1 MTTEVLSNN
10 VFNKIRSKFG
20 DVQLGDSDGNVTADP
35 NEAVFYDFEYM
46 EDADTFG
53 RMSISLADGESMK
66 VFYNRNLTDK
76 IDEDSKANFFSF
88 LKELKDLAVQHQL
101 KFDVRDITK
110 SNLSSQDFKNL
121 ADTNQTV
128 NTDEMSEEINRI
140 TSLAGVK
147 EAEPE
152 AGLTGGPAP
161 TTIAKQFPGV
171 DDKSSLV
178 RAVTKMKQG
187 QSNYSRDEITAAAD
201 AFKEILGKDPN
212 ETSRLMTMLKGV
224 AQKANPFNHPD
235 DWVGHGMMKNKDANA
250 KGKGRGTDRKGTVW
264 GTESVDEVEKITKL
278 AGVEVKESLRGTTK
292 SSYENL
298 DKTRLIIRHKGKVDE
313 TIPGARSRQIQS
325 LYIENSDGERYKY
338 PLTHLAGARAMVRH
352 VANGGKPHDDFGQ
365 HIIQTSEDIAKLNSF
380 SRYASNKDQLN
391 DNASDIIEQT
401 KMKLENLR
409 QYVRNLGKQSHYDE
423 TFKNFKTA
431 EERVLDDETRNTYRE
446 KFTLKTLDDRVEEA
460 LPLIHDIM
468 SEYKTDEPTDKDAK
482 VEPPVDHGAIVQSWL
497 TNPDNKLVLRK
508 DDTADKMLAVTKF
521 NNKNT
526 MLGSIL
532 SDIAARMMS
541 KGNDDDRVA
550 NFASRVADEIEKEGT
565 PFATHDQDYL
575 KNKKIAV
582 MLAKRY
588 IDDYKKMKS
597 DPAYGDEV
605 RVDPQAFAPK
615 KDRQGKAK
623 ETEAF
628 ENWVNNIDAQAVE
641 DKGST
646 LASRIIRKAAD
657 EDPES
662 MDHEMFKR
670 SADMLDAGELE
681 ELGKHIHD
689 SDTAPREFVMKTI
702 ADHDPETFKQM
713 YGDQEGYLATMK
725 PKGLDV
731 DSFNGE
737 SVTFEDI
744 KPYVSMYR
752 DEQTGKMTYDVLDK
766 DEQSAYKTT
775 DSKAAMAYLSK
786 NFKKLRMDKDE
797 RIDQAMAAQKKDA
810 ETNPNWG
817 KDKGPVDP
825 EKDHREISRIMK
837 YEGLNESRAKIV
849 ESIKSKVALDTAE
862 ADAELSR
869 IVQLSK

>member
-20 DVQLGDSDGNVTADP
+20 DVQLGDTDGNVTANP
-35 NEAVFYDFEYM
+35 SEAVFYDFEYM
-46 EDADTFG
+46 EDSDTFG

-76 IDEDSKANFFSF
+76 IDEDSKAEFFSF

-121 ADTNQTV
+121 ADANQTV
-128 NTDEMSEEINRI
+128 NTDEMSEEI
-140 TSLAGVK
+140 K
-147 EAEPE
+147 E
-152 AGLTGGPAP
+152 
-161 TTIAKQFPGV
+161 
-171 DDKSSLV
+171 
-178 RAVTKMKQG
+178 
-187 QSNYSRDEITAAAD
+187 
-201 AFKEILGKDPN
+201 
-212 ETSRLMTMLKGV
+212 
-224 AQKANPFNHPD
+224 
-235 DWVGHGMMKNKDANA
+235 
-250 KGKGRGTDRKGTVW
+250 
-264 GTESVDEVEKITKL
+264 ITKL

-313 TIPGARSRQIQS
+313 TVPGARSRQIQS

-380 SRYASNKDQLN
+380 SRYAANKDQLN
-391 DNASDIIEQT
+391 DNASDIIDQT

-409 QYVRNLGKQSHYDE
+409 QYVRNIGKQSHYDE

-431 EERVLDDETRNTYRE
+431 DERVLDDETRNTYRE

-460 LPLIHDIM
+460 LPLIHSIM
-468 SEYKTDEPTDKDAK
+468 SEYKTDDEPTDKDAK

-508 DDTADKMLAVTKF
+508 DDTADKMLSVTKF

-541 KGNDDDRVA
+541 KGNEEDRVA

-623 ETEAF
+623 ETAEF
-628 ENWVNNIDAQAVE
+628 ESWVNNIDKDEEVSSENRAS
-641 DKGST
+641 GSPAHDCGPDCKKYGCQCGT
-646 LASRIIRKAAD
+646 D
-657 EDPES
+657 ESEAF
-662 MDHEMFKR
+662 E
-670 SADMLDAGELE
+670 GEKL
-681 ELGKHIHD
+681 
-689 SDTAPREFVMKTI
+689 
-702 ADHDPETFKQM
+702 
-713 YGDQEGYLATMK
+713 
-725 PKGLDV
+725 
-731 DSFNGE
+731 
-737 SVTFEDI
+737 TFEDI

-752 DEQTGKMTYDVLDK
+752 DKENNNKMMHDVLDK
-766 DEQSAYKTT
+766 DGNSVFKTA
-775 DSKAAMAYLSK
+775 DSKAAMAFLSK
-786 NFKKLRMDKDE
+786 NFAKMRSGELKGEPKKEDASDQEIAKDQVE
-797 RIDQAMAAQKKDA
+797 AEKINTEVDRIK
-810 ETNPNWG
+810 
-817 KDKGPVDP
+817 
-825 EKDHREISRIMK
+825 
-837 YEGLNESRAKIV
+837 
-849 ESIKSKVALDTAE
+849 
-862 ADAELSR
+862 ELAN
-869 IVQLSK
+869 LS